1 MSNQY
6 NFHTKTIAKLGYS
19 DSLREKYM
27 KFYRDR
33 SSLFLPFLR
42 GSALTYVGVDNII
55 TGPFRELMI
64 EYFRLGDFG
73 SNAREEYLYYLLLF
87 FGILQLFITSQ
98 SAFQPVIEIIDTKV
112 ILRTKEKTL
121 SVIKNTF
128 DVINLE
134 LVESNYLQFSFRN
147 GEVYNVQVDDVSIK
161 EVLKQF
167 TSFNLYE
174 EE

>member
-1 MSNQY
+1 
-6 NFHTKTIAKLGYS
+6 
-19 DSLREKYM
+19 M

-55 TGPFRELMI
+55 TGPFRQLMI
-64 EYFRLGDFG
+64 KYFRLGDFG

-87 FGILQLFITSQ
+87 FGLLQLLITLQ
-98 SAFQPVIEIIDTKV
+98 SAFQPVIEIIDSKV

-128 DVINLE
+128 DIVNLE
-134 LVESNYLQFSFRN
+134 FVESNYLQFSFRN

-161 EVLKQF
+161 EIQKEF
-167 TSFNLYE
+167 NSFNFYE

>member
-1 MSNQY
+1 
-6 NFHTKTIAKLGYS
+6 
-19 DSLREKYM
+19 M

-55 TGPFRELMI
+55 TGPFRQLMI
-64 EYFRLGDFG
+64 KYFRLGDFG

-87 FGILQLFITSQ
+87 FGLLQLLITLQ

-128 DVINLE
+128 DIFNLE
-134 LVESNYLQFSFRN
+134 VVEGNFLQFSFRN

-161 EVLKQF
+161 EVQKVF
-167 TSFNLYE
+167 TSFNFYE

>member
-1 MSNQY
+1 
-6 NFHTKTIAKLGYS
+6 
-19 DSLREKYM
+19 M

-42 GSALTYVGVDNII
+42 GSALTYVGVDNIT
-55 TGPFRELMI
+55 TGPFRQLMI

-87 FGILQLFITSQ
+87 FGLLQLLITLQ

-128 DVINLE
+128 DIINLE
-134 LVESNYLQFSFRN
+134 VVESNYLQFSFRN

-161 EVLKQF
+161 EVQKQF

>member
-1 MSNQY
+1 
-6 NFHTKTIAKLGYS
+6 
-19 DSLREKYM
+19 M

-42 GSALTYVGVDNII
+42 GSVLTYIGVDNII
-55 TGPFRELMI
+55 TGPFRQLMI
-64 EYFRLGDFG
+64 KYFRLGDFG

-87 FGILQLFITSQ
+87 FGLLQLLITLQ

-128 DVINLE
+128 DIINLE
-134 LVESNYLQFSFRN
+134 VVEGNYLQFSFRN

-161 EVLKQF
+161 EIQKEF
-167 TSFNLYE
+167 TSFNFYE

>member
-1 MSNQY
+1 
-6 NFHTKTIAKLGYS
+6 
-19 DSLREKYM
+19 M

-55 TGPFRELMI
+55 TGPFRQLMI
-64 EYFRLGDFG
+64 KYFRLGDFG

-87 FGILQLFITSQ
+87 FGLLQLLITLQ
-98 SAFQPVIEIIDTKV
+98 SAFQPVIEIIDSKV

-128 DVINLE
+128 DIINLE
-134 LVESNYLQFSFRN
+134 VVESNYLQFSFRN

-161 EVLKQF
+161 EIQKEF
-167 TSFNLYE
+167 NSFNFYE

>member
-1 MSNQY
+1 
-6 NFHTKTIAKLGYS
+6 
-19 DSLREKYM
+19 M

-42 GSALTYVGVDNII
+42 GSALTYVGVDSII
-55 TGPFRELMI
+55 TGPFRQLMI
-64 EYFRLGDFG
+64 KYFSLGDFG
-73 SNAREEYLYYLLLF
+73 SNAMEEYLYYLLLF
-87 FGILQLFITSQ
+87 FGLLQLLITLQ

-128 DVINLE
+128 DIINLE
-134 LVESNYLQFSFRN
+134 VVEDNFLQFSFRN

-161 EVLKQF
+161 EVQEAF
-167 TSFNLYE
+167 TSFSFFE

>member
-1 MSNQY
+1 
-6 NFHTKTIAKLGYS
+6 
-19 DSLREKYM
+19 M

-55 TGPFRELMI
+55 TGPFRQLMI
-64 EYFRLGDFG
+64 KYFRLGDFG

-87 FGILQLFITSQ
+87 FGLLQLLITLQ

-128 DVINLE
+128 DIINLE
-134 LVESNYLQFSFRN
+134 VVESNYLQFSFRN
-147 GEVYNVQVDDVSIK
+147 GDVYNVQVDDISIK
-161 EVLKQF
+161 EIQNEF
-167 TSFNLYE
+167 TSFNFYE

>member
-1 MSNQY
+1 
-6 NFHTKTIAKLGYS
+6 
-19 DSLREKYM
+19 M

-55 TGPFRELMI
+55 TGPFRQLMI
-64 EYFRLGDFG
+64 KYFRLGDFG

-87 FGILQLFITSQ
+87 FGLLQLLITLQ

-128 DVINLE
+128 DIINLE
-134 LVESNYLQFSFRN
+134 VVESNYLQFSFLN
-147 GEVYNVQVDDVSIK
+147 GEVYNVQVDDISIK
-161 EVLKQF
+161 EIQKEF
-167 TSFNLYE
+167 NSFNFYE

>member
-1 MSNQY
+1 M
-6 NFHTKTIAKLGYS
+6 KL
-19 DSLREKYM
+19 
-27 KFYRDR
+27 YRDK

-42 GSALTYVGVDNII
+42 GSVLTYIGVDNII

-64 EYFRLGDFG
+64 KHFMLGEFG

-87 FGILQLFITSQ
+87 FGILQLFISLQ

-112 ILRTKEKTL
+112 VLRTKERTL

-128 DVINLE
+128 DITNLE
-134 LVESNYLQFSFRN
+134 LVENNFLQFSFSD
-147 GEVYNVQVDDVSIK
+147 EVINVQVDDVSLK
-161 EVLKQF
+161 EIQEVF
-167 TSFNLYE
+167 TSYSFFE

>member
-33 SSLFLPFLR
+33 SSLYLPFLR

-87 FGILQLFITSQ
+87 FGLLQLFITLQ

-128 DVINLE
+128 DIINLE
-134 LVESNYLQFSFRN
+134 VVESNYLQFSFRN

-161 EVLKQF
+161 EVQKQF
-167 TSFNLYE
+167 TSFNLHE

>member
-1 MSNQY
+1 
-6 NFHTKTIAKLGYS
+6 
-19 DSLREKYM
+19 M

-33 SSLFLPFLR
+33 SSLFLPLLR

-55 TGPFRELMI
+55 TGPFRQLMI
-64 EYFRLGDFG
+64 KYFRLGDFG

-87 FGILQLFITSQ
+87 FGLLQLLITLQ
-98 SAFQPVIEIIDTKV
+98 SAFQPVIEIIDSKV

-128 DVINLE
+128 DIINLE
-134 LVESNYLQFSFRN
+134 VVESNYLQFSFRN

-161 EVLKQF
+161 EIQKEF
-167 TSFNLYE
+167 NSFNF
-174 EE
+174 

>member
-1 MSNQY
+1 
-6 NFHTKTIAKLGYS
+6 
-19 DSLREKYM
+19 M

-33 SSLFLPFLR
+33 SSLFLPLLR

-55 TGPFRELMI
+55 TGPFRQLMI
-64 EYFRLGDFG
+64 KYFRLGDFG

-87 FGILQLFITSQ
+87 FGLLQLLITLQ

-121 SVIKNTF
+121 SVVKNTF
-128 DVINLE
+128 DIINLE
-134 LVESNYLQFSFRN
+134 VVESNYLQFLFRN

-161 EVLKQF
+161 EIQKEF
-167 TSFNLYE
+167 TSFNFYE

>member
-33 SSLFLPFLR
+33 SSLYLPFLR

-128 DVINLE
+128 DIINLE
-134 LVESNYLQFSFRN
+134 VVESNYLQFSFRN

>member
-1 MSNQY
+1 
-6 NFHTKTIAKLGYS
+6 
-19 DSLREKYM
+19 M

-33 SSLFLPFLR
+33 SSLFLPLLR

-55 TGPFRELMI
+55 TGPFRQLMI
-64 EYFRLGDFG
+64 KYFKLGDFG

-87 FGILQLFITSQ
+87 FGLLQLLITLQ

-128 DVINLE
+128 DIINLE
-134 LVESNYLQFSFRN
+134 VVESNYLQFSFRN

-161 EVLKQF
+161 EIQKEF
-167 TSFNLYE
+167 TSFNFYE

>member
-33 SSLFLPFLR
+33 SSLYLPFLR

-87 FGILQLFITSQ
+87 FGLLQLFITLQ

-128 DVINLE
+128 DIINLE
-134 LVESNYLQFSFRN
+134 VVESNYLQFSFRN
-147 GEVYNVQVDDVSIK
+147 GEVYNVQLDDVSIK
-161 EVLKQF
+161 EVQKQF

>member
-1 MSNQY
+1 
-6 NFHTKTIAKLGYS
+6 
-19 DSLREKYM
+19 M

-33 SSLFLPFLR
+33 SSLFLPLLR

-55 TGPFRELMI
+55 TGPFRQLMI
-64 EYFRLGDFG
+64 KYFRLGDFG

-87 FGILQLFITSQ
+87 FGLLQLLITLQ

-128 DVINLE
+128 DIINLE
-134 LVESNYLQFSFRN
+134 VVESNYLQFSFRN
-147 GEVYNVQVDDVSIK
+147 GEVYNC
-161 EVLKQF
+161 LLY
-167 TSFNLYE
+167 TSPSPRDKRQSRMPSSA
-174 EE
+174 

>member
-1 MSNQY
+1 
-6 NFHTKTIAKLGYS
+6 
-19 DSLREKYM
+19 M
-27 KFYRDR
+27 KFYRDK
-33 SSLFLPFLR
+33 SSLFPPLLR

-55 TGPFRELMI
+55 TGPFRQLMI
-64 EYFRLGDFG
+64 KHFRLGDFG

-87 FGILQLFITSQ
+87 FGLLQLLITLQ

-128 DVINLE
+128 DIINLE
-134 LVESNYLQFSFRN
+134 VVESNYLQFSFRN

-161 EVLKQF
+161 KVQEEF
-167 TSFNLYE
+167 NSFNFYE